1 VLMSPVIAW
10 LAVIFWLGV
19 IWFFGRA
26 GFGRAN
32 TQRLIDLLKHYR
44 RLWEFLDKHHG
55 KFRAAFHYIE
65 FGACYAVLYAAVSG
79 GFAWHY
85 GKGAAVWGA
94 TCGLAYL
101 DELHQK
107 RSGGRCFRRVDLLHS
122 VLGASLIMLF
132 IFLREFF

>member
-1 VLMSPVIAW
+1 MSPVIAW

-44 RLWEFLDKHHG
+44 RLWGFLDKHHG

-65 FGACYAVLYAAVSG
+65 FGACYAALYAAVSG

-94 TCGLAYL
+94 TLPKIAPA
-101 DELHQK
+101 
-107 RSGGRCFRRVDLLHS
+107 RMPSGATSISARFAVMAFTTPSATSSG
-122 VLGASLIMLF
+122 VLVPT
-132 IFLREFF
+132 